1 MTDGRRPPDNGLR
14 SANGP
19 SARGWQGGGD
29 PDGGVLSGPATT
41 RPGRTLG
48 EASRTAVVQQP
59 PEAPGRSGIG
69 LVAVTAAGRAAA
81 RELEQAWP
89 DARLY
94 DGTAREALTA
104 AVAERA
110 GVVCFLAT
118 GATVRLLADNLLTG
132 KDSDPGVVCVDEA
145 RRWAV
150 ALVGGHAGGANDLAG
165 RVAAALGATAIVT
178 TASDACA
185 TPALDSFGAD
195 IGLRVEPGSQLAAVG
210 TAILSGEPV
219 TLHADAVWPLPALP
233 ETVRF
238 ANPADPADLG
248 ETDETDETDGAD
260 AARPVPQIRP
270 ATSAVP
276 TAPAPPIRPTMPT
289 IVITDRIVTPP
300 APAVVY
306 RPPSLVVGV
315 GASRGVPE
323 REVVD
328 LVESVLADAGLSPL
342 AVRHLATVEAK
353 QDETGI
359 VAAART
365 FGWPLVVHPA
375 AALAA
380 VDVPHPS
387 EVVRAA
393 VGTPSVAEA
402 ASLLA
407 AGGTMLAG
415 GAELVVPK
423 RVSAH
428 ATVAVARH
436 RPRGR
441 LAIVGLGPGD
451 RDLLTPRAAREL
463 ARASVIVGLDQYVD
477 SVRDLIRP
485 GARVLASGLG
495 SEEARAGAAVEAARA
510 GHAVALIG
518 SGDAGVYAMGSPA
531 LDQADDSFDVVG
543 VPGVTAALSAAAL
556 LGAPLGH
563 DHMTISLSDLHTP
576 WEVIERRVRAAAQAD
591 VVVAFYN
598 PRSRTRTWQ
607 LPRALALLAEHR
619 PPSTPVGIVTD
630 AFRPAQ
636 QVTVTTIGELA
647 AAPAPHLD
655 LVGMTTTV
663 VVGSTHTRVVAG
675 HVVTPRGYRWS

>member
-1 MTDGRRPPDNGLR
+1 MTD
-14 SANGP
+14 
-19 SARGWQGGGD
+19 AR
-29 PDGGVLSGPATT
+29 T
-41 RPGRTLG
+41 
-48 EASRTAVVQQP
+48 
-59 PEAPGRSGIG
+59 PGRSGIG

-81 RELEQAWP
+81 RDLQRSWP
-89 DARLY
+89 DSRHY

-104 AVAERA
+104 AVTECA

-118 GATVRLLADNLLTG
+118 GATVRLLAGGPHAGGLLTG

-150 ALVGGHAGGANDLAG
+150 ALVGGHSGGANDLAE
-165 RVAAALGATAIVT
+165 RVAATLGATAVVT
-178 TASDACA
+178 TASDAA
-185 TPALDSFGAD
+185 AVPALDSFGAD
-195 IGLRVEPGSQLAAVG
+195 IGLRVEPGSRLATVG
-210 TAILSGEPV
+210 TALLAEEPV
-219 TLHADAVWPLPALP
+219 TLYTDAVWPLPPLP
-233 ETVRF
+233 GTVR
-238 ANPADPADLG
+238 PADL
-248 ETDETDETDGAD
+248 TDLTGRTGPADHPVPAGPGTLGD
-260 AARPVPQIRP
+260 AAEPDGSSAPATPVPPDRP
-270 ATSAVP
+270 AASA
-276 TAPAPPIRPTMPT
+276 
-289 IVITDRIVTPP
+289 IVITDRVVAPP

-315 GASRGVPE
+315 GASRGVPADE
-323 REVVD
+323 IIG
-328 LVESVLADAGLSPL
+328 LVERALADAGLSPL

-353 QDETGI
+353 RDEAGI
-359 VAAART
+359 VAAARA

-402 ASLLA
+402 ASLLGPDG
-407 AGGTMLAG
+407 GGTSTG
-415 GAELVVPK
+415 TAELVVPK
-423 RVSAH
+423 QVSAH

-463 ARASVIVGLDQYVD
+463 ARASVIVGLDQYLD

-495 SEEARAGAAVEAARA
+495 AEEARAGAAVDAARA

-531 LDQADDSFDVVG
+531 LERADGSFDVVG

-563 DHMTISLSDLHTP
+563 DHMMISLSDLHTP
-576 WEVIERRVRAAAQAD
+576 WDVIEQRVRAAARAD

-598 PRSRTRTWQ
+598 PRSKARTWQ
-607 LPRALALLAEHR
+607 LPRALTLLAAHR
-619 PPSTPVGIVTD
+619 PLSTPVGIVTD

-636 QVTVTTIGELA
+636 QVTVATIGELTA
-647 AAPAPHLD
+647 TPAPRLE

-663 VVGSTHTRVVAG
+663 VVGSTHTCVVAG
-675 HVVTPRGYRWS
+675 HVVTSRGYRWS